1 MAAIFISHSSVDRPE
16 AEELA
21 SWLQGQGIDSYFLDF
36 DPDKGLTAGI
46 RWEDELYR
54 RLHSSFREE
63 DAAVFFGRD
72 AETQAV
78 LERLDA
84 LRKPGRP
91 KVVLLIGAS
100 GSGKSSLMRA
110 GVLARLA
117 RQARSGDWLPLA
129 TFEPGADP
137 LGELAKRLARAFAD
151 VGENRDRRALAAQR
165 SAANLL
171 ELADDLRFASKK
183 EDATVILA
191 IDQAEQ
197 LLTSADASSR
207 DFLCLLA
214 ELSRLGDRRLMV
226 LATLRSDF
234 LSLFQ
239 TSRDLEGLVY
249 ETLPVAPMQQRVLPL
264 IIEAPAKQGGI
275 RIEPGLVQLMVQDSV
290 SGEALPL
297 LAFTLRQMYDR
308 YARACGALRI
318 PDYLEMGGVEGAVRT
333 VAERALADANPDDRQ
348 LAALRKAFVPGLV
361 DITESGKY
369 TGARARWE
377 ELPADAHPTLAEFIG
392 ARLWRRRVR
401 SWQPG
406 APTSPAG
413 SPISSHARRPRRP
426 TSSRK

>member
-1 MAAIFISHSSVDRPE
+1 
-16 AEELA
+16 
-21 SWLQGQGIDSYFLDF
+21 
-36 DPDKGLTAGI
+36 
-46 RWEDELYR
+46 
-54 RLHSSFREE
+54 
-63 DAAVFFGRD
+63 
-72 AETQAV
+72 
-78 LERLDA
+78 
-84 LRKPGRP
+84 
-91 KVVLLIGAS
+91 
-100 GSGKSSLMRA
+100 
-110 GVLARLA
+110 
-117 RQARSGDWLPLA
+117 
-129 TFEPGADP
+129 
-137 LGELAKRLARAFAD
+137 
-151 VGENRDRRALAAQR
+151 
-165 SAANLL
+165 
-171 ELADDLRFASKK
+171 
-183 EDATVILA
+183 
-191 IDQAEQ
+191 
-197 LLTSADASSR
+197 
-207 DFLCLLA
+207 
-214 ELSRLGDRRLMV
+214 
-226 LATLRSDF
+226 
-234 LSLFQ
+234 
-239 TSRDLEGLVY
+239 
-249 ETLPVAPMQQRVLPL
+249 
-264 IIEAPAKQGGI
+264 
-275 RIEPGLVQLMVQDSV
+275 MVQDSV